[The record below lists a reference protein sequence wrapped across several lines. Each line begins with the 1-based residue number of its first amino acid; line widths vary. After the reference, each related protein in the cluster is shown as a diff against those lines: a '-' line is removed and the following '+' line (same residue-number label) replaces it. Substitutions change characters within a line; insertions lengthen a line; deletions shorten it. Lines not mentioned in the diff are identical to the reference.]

1 MSAIEFRHVSISFDD
16 KRALDDISFGLERG
30 RMICITGVSGS
41 GMSVLLR
48 LAAGLLRPDE
58 GQILIKG
65 HEIEGLD
72 EQGLLAL
79 RSASMGIVFQEQS
92 LFTGMSVY
100 DNTAYR
106 LDEHGWP
113 EEDTERAVSEILS
126 FVGLEE
132 DIEKLPEELSIG
144 MRRRLEFA
152 RALVGWPKI
161 MLFDEATSGLDPIN
175 ARAILDLV
183 IRARDIH
190 GISSLYVTKEL
201 HEIPYLADHHA
212 VTGDSGEITIRNV
225 SASADEPSSSEKVG
239 GRWPGAGANQTVASE
254 GNRIGVIVLEEGRAV
269 FSGTPAEFETSD
281 LSAVTRLTH
290 PASSAPSTDSYIP
303 DPWRKRKKLNEE

>member
-1 MSAIEFRHVSISFDD
+1 MSSQTPAIEFHRVSISFDTT
-16 KRALDDISFGLERG
+16 RALDDISFQLPRG
-30 RMICITGVSGS
+30 GMICITGVSGS

-48 LAAGLLRPDE
+48 LAAGLDTLDE
-58 GQILIKG
+58 GRIFIEG
-65 HEIEGLD
+65 REIEGLAA
-72 EQGLLAL
+72 EELLAI

-113 EEDTERAVSEILS
+113 DEDTERAVREILE

-132 DIEKLPEELSIG
+132 DIDKFPEELSVG

-175 ARAILDLV
+175 ARIMLDLV
-183 IRARDIH
+183 IRARDLH
-190 GISSLYVTKEL
+190 RISSLYVTKEL
-201 HEIPYLADHHA
+201 HEIPYLANHRA
-212 VTGDSGEITIRNV
+212 VKLESGEVEIRPDGEKN
-225 SASADEPSSSEKVG
+225 SEVKVMLLEG
-239 GRWPGAGANQTVASE
+239 GRAAFFGTPSEFEASDLAPVTRIAHPQPGAASTE
-254 GNRIGVIVLEEGRAV
+254 
-269 FSGTPAEFETSD
+269 P
-281 LSAVTRLTH
+281 
-290 PASSAPSTDSYIP
+290 YIP
-303 DPWRKRKKLNEE
+303 DPWRRGRKPNQS

>member
-1 MSAIEFRHVSISFDD
+1 MSSESPAIEFRHVSISFQDEP
-16 KRALDDISFGLERG
+16 ALEDISFLLGRG
-30 RMICITGVSGS
+30 EMICITGVSGS

-58 GQILIKG
+58 GQIFIEG
-65 HEIEGLD
+65 REIEGLE
-72 EQGLLAL
+72 EQELLAL
-79 RSASMGIVFQEQS
+79 RSASMGVVFQEQS

-106 LDEHGWP
+106 LDEHDWP
-113 EEDTERAVSEILS
+113 EDDTERAVTEILS

-132 DIEKLPEELSIG
+132 DIDKLPEELSIG

-175 ARAILDLV
+175 ARAMLDLV

-190 GISSLYVTKEL
+190 QISSLYVTKEM
-201 HEIPYLADHHA
+201 HEIPYLAAHRA
-212 VTGDSGEITIRNV
+212 FKSDSGEITVSNV
-225 SASADEPSSSEKVG
+225 EVVNVDKPASVEA
-239 GRWPGAGANQTVASE
+239 
-254 GNRIGVIVLEEGRAV
+254 NRISVIVLEKGRAV
-269 FSGTPAEFETSD
+269 FSGTPSEFEASD
-281 LSAVTRLTH
+281 LPSVTRLTH
-290 PASSAPSTDSYIP
+290 PPPGAPSTDTYIP
-303 DPWRKRKKLNEE
+303 DPWRKSK

>member
-1 MSAIEFRHVSISFDD
+1 MSSEPAAIEFRHVSISFEDE
-16 KRALDDISFGLERG
+16 RALDDISFRLGRG
-30 RMICITGVSGS
+30 QMICITGVSGS

-58 GQILIKG
+58 GQIFVEG
-65 HEIEGLD
+65 REIEGLD
-72 EQGLLAL
+72 EQELLAL

-132 DIEKLPEELSIG
+132 DIDKLPEELSIG

-190 GISSLYVTKEL
+190 QISSIYVTKEL
-201 HEIPYLADHHA
+201 HEIPYLADRFA
-212 VTGDSGEITIRNV
+212 VKGDSGEITIRNV
-225 SASADEPSSSEKVG
+225 RASADRPASGE
-239 GRWPGAGANQTVASE
+239 AN
-254 GNRIGVIVLEEGRAV
+254 GVSVLVLEEGRAV
-269 FSGTPAEFETSD
+269 FSGAPAEFESSD
-281 LSAVTRLTH
+281 LPAVTRLTH

-303 DPWRKRKKLNEE
+303 DPWRKSKKPNEE